1 MDKFSKIFKSNK
13 KKKKKQQE
21 PETVREFYF
30 DEAFEKRKDPEL
42 HKQYNFVYCCAY
54 CRAHL
59 GAHSDLISRSF
70 QGSLGRAYLFNRV
83 VNTGK
88 KVPEERLLLTGLH
101 AVSDIYCYLCKHI
114 LGWKY
119 EKAFDKS
126 QKYKGEFLKVF
137 RLVQVFN
144 GAISEGKYIIEQ
156 AHMIRENIWSR
167 EVNLSHNRNYGPP
180 GSLTVSEKSTPTS
193 SAQTTDKVLKHFLS
207 FIIFL

>member
-1 MDKFSKIFKSNK
+1 MDKFSKLFKSNK
-13 KKKKKQQE
+13 KKKKKQKE
-21 PETVREFYF
+21 PETTKEFYF

-101 AVSDIYCYLCKHI
+101 AVADIYCYLCKHI

-126 QKYKGEFLKVF
+126 QKYK
-137 RLVQVFN
+137 
-144 GAISEGKYIIEQ
+144 EGKYIIEQ

-167 EVNLSHNRNYGPP
+167 EVNFSRYRNHGPP
-180 GSLTVSEKSTPTS
+180 GSLSVSENSTPTS
-193 SAQTTDKVLKHFLS
+193 SAQTTPESGK
-207 FIIFL
+207 I